1 MNLHDH
7 LKELK
12 TAQSSSSFTDNNNAA
27 KKSELCERSGS
38 SYCLIRFVKL
48 FTQLVC
54 LYFTIILAD
63 AATTTIT
70 VEGQQ
75 YTVTYET
82 TRYDGNAS
90 QFKSTQWW
98 GDSSTAK
105 SFAKATSESNISYA
119 FGKQSSFGVRWITS
133 RTSNGSGGSSLNTF
147 PDSFDIPY
155 AISSVAVPAPL
166 PILGILPV
174 VGFLKRMRK
183 RQHS

>member
-1 MNLHDH
+1 MNIYDH
-7 LKELK
+7 LKEQK

-63 AATTTIT
+63 AATTTVT

-82 TRYDGNAS
+82 TSYNEA
-90 QFKSTQWW
+90 QFQSTLWW
-98 GDSSTAK
+98 GDSSTAI
-105 SFAKATSESNISYA
+105 SFANATSVNSVVYA
-119 FGKQSSFGVRWITS
+119 HELDSSFGFTLLKGRRS
-133 RTSNGSGGSSLNTF
+133 DGSGGYSTSLLPPGAPTN
-147 PDSFDIPY
+147 Y
-155 AISSVAVPAPL
+155 AVSAVAVPAPL